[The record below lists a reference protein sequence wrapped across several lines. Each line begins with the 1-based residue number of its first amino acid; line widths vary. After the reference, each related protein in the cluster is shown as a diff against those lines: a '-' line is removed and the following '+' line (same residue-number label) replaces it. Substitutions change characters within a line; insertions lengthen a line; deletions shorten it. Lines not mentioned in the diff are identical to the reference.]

1 MTNDC
6 RMQFSNSGFRQ
17 AARAGA
23 LGILIALSAGG
34 AYAQQSTTTKMP
46 GLNLNKDQPIQIES
60 DKLEI
65 HDQDSNAVFTGKVN
79 VVQGTTT
86 MQAGKMIVFYKKK
99 PQPDAA
105 GTAAKPG
112 AAATTK
118 PATDTAAKPAET
130 TTTEAKKPAAGNSV
144 VSGDT
149 DIDHI
154 LVSEK
159 VYLTS
164 GTQTATADNGS
175 FDMAGQLAILK
186 GDKVVLT
193 DGPNVFTGCML
204 TVHMN
209 TGEAQLDSCGGRV
222 QIQLDPK
229 SRQPA
234 APAKT
239 N

>member
-6 RMQFSNSGFRQ
+6 RMHFSNSVLRQ
-17 AARAGA
+17 AVLAGA
-23 LGILIALSAGG
+23 IGIFALMAAAG
-34 AYAQQSTTTKMP
+34 ASAQQSTTTKMT

-65 HDQDSNAVFTGKVN
+65 HDSESNAVFTGKVN

-99 PQPDAA
+99 AQAD
-105 GTAAKPG
+105 AAKPG

-118 PATDTAAKPAET
+118 PATDAAVKPAAT
-130 TTTEAKKPAAGNSV
+130 TTADAKKPAPAAGNSV

-154 LVSEK
+154 LVSDK

-175 FDMAGQLAILK
+175 FDMTAQLAILK
-186 GDKVVLT
+186 GDKVILT

-229 SRQPA
+229 SKQPG